1 MLEIARS
8 SSPIIPLF
16 QHSNSSVEALVAHA
30 NSLTLPAESADW
42 SLPSRRKVG
51 VIGLILTESALFTIF
66 VTAYLFYIGKSTT
79 GPYPREVLDLPIL
92 ATVCLLSSS
101 LTIVLAERAFDRGD
115 NGKFRIWL
123 LVTIL
128 LGVEFLGSTAFE
140 WWRLIFRDHLT
151 ISTNLFGTTFYSL
164 VGLHASHVIVGLI
177 LLVLVL
183 ILSLRDGV
191 RQAHAEHIEML
202 SWYWHFVDG
211 IWIVVFTVVY
221 IIGR

>member
-1 MLEIARS
+1 
-8 SSPIIPLF
+8 
-16 QHSNSSVEALVAHA
+16 VANAHT
-30 NSLTLPAESADW
+30 LTLPAESADW

-66 VTAYLFYIGKSTT
+66 VTAYLFYIGKSAT
-79 GPYPREVLDLPIL
+79 GPYPKDVLELPIL
-92 ATVCLLSSS
+92 ATICLLSSS
-101 LTIVLAERAFDRGD
+101 VTVVLAERAFRRGH
-115 NGKFRIWL
+115 NGGFRLWWL
-123 LVTIL
+123 ITIL
-128 LGVEFLGSTAFE
+128 LAVAFLGSTALE
-140 WWRLIFRDHLT
+140 WRRLIFRDHLT

-183 ILSLRDGV
+183 ILSLRGYV
-191 RQAHAEHIEML
+191 TRAHSEHVEML

-211 IWIVVFTVVY
+211 IWIIVFIVVY

>member
-1 MLEIARS
+1 
-8 SSPIIPLF
+8 
-16 QHSNSSVEALVAHA
+16 VAHA
-30 NSLTLPAESADW
+30 ESLTLPPESGEW

-66 VTAYLFYIGKSTT
+66 VTAYLFYIGKSAT
-79 GPYPREVLDLPIL
+79 GPYPKDVLELPIL
-92 ATVCLLSSS
+92 ATICLLSSS
-101 LTIVLAERAFDRGD
+101 VTVVLAERAFRG
-115 NGKFRIWL
+115 GHTGGFRLWWL
-123 LVTIL
+123 ITIL
-128 LGVEFLGSTAFE
+128 LAVAFLGSTALE
-140 WWRLIFRDHLT
+140 WRRLIFRDHLT

-183 ILSLRDGV
+183 ILSLRGYV
-191 RQAHAEHIEML
+191 TRAHSEHVEML

-211 IWIVVFTVVY
+211 IWVIVFTVVY

>member
-1 MLEIARS
+1 MMEG
-8 SSPIIPLF
+8 F
-16 QHSNSSVEALVAHA
+16 SVANAHT
-30 NSLTLPAESADW
+30 LTLPAESGEW

-79 GPYPREVLDLPIL
+79 GPYPNQVLDLPIL
-92 ATVCLLSSS
+92 ATICLLSSS
-101 LTIVLAERAFDRGD
+101 VTVVLAERAFRRGHA
-115 NGKFRIWL
+115 GGFRLWWL
-123 LVTIL
+123 ITIL
-128 LGVEFLGSTAFE
+128 LAAAFLGSTAIE
-140 WWRLIFRDHLT
+140 WRRLIFRDHLT

-164 VGLHASHVIVGLI
+164 VGLHASHVIVGLT

-183 ILSLRDGV
+183 ILSLRGYV
-191 RQAHAEHIEML
+191 TRAHAEHVEML

-211 IWIVVFTVVY
+211 IWIIVFTVVY